1 MFGSVNAREIHQAVQ
16 NLVDPNQW
24 FADAVDARQVSTFTN
39 ALLVLF
45 WFQWIQYISFHM

>member
-24 FADAVDARQVSTFTN
+24 FADAVDARQVSTSTN
-39 ALLVLF
+39 ALSVLF
-45 WFQWIQYISFHM
+45 WFQ